1 MRVIGLGWEWDMQ
14 CMGGPSGSLARP
26 STTSAWIDPT
36 RPCMPA
42 TKLYPNHKRFSRSFI
57 YHKGRWFEESIY
69 PTHPDTFSLT
79 EWERFATWGVNYLK
93 FVEKLGRRRGR
104 HNQVSCVELQE
115 TLSLHVI
122 EECKKRVVVSVHV
135 QQTNLPPES
144 TWMSERSIFIT
155 SRSLLLKCSSS
166 SALLPMDQSIAH
178 QRREESVVDLR
189 ACREFGAETKWWPPV
204 APPECQIHLYKGNK

>member
-1 MRVIGLGWEWDMQ
+1 VWLELIQSPQRSLPSKIARNSRKTRPNFQRRQKWKPVSFQTMHSDHPLLYLRRCRSVVWKVRVIGLGWEWDMQ

-26 STTSAWIDPT
+26 STTWAWIDPT

-42 TKLYPNHKRFSRSFI
+42 TKLYPNHKRFSQLII
-57 YHKGRWFEESIY
+57 YIPLVKADDSKSESIY

-79 EWERFATWGVNYLK
+79 DRVGTICNMRGKLPYLK

-135 QQTNLPPES
+135 QQTNLPSES
-144 TWMSERSIFIT
+144 T
-155 SRSLLLKCSSS
+155 
-166 SALLPMDQSIAH
+166 
-178 QRREESVVDLR
+178 
-189 ACREFGAETKWWPPV
+189 
-204 APPECQIHLYKGNK
+204 